1 MLLTAL
7 VLLVAAGVIAAALAA
22 APYFSW
28 DYWLKGGNALRS
40 EVVRNLGL
48 LAAAVIGLVVGSWR
62 AVTGYMQARAA
73 QAQATA
79 ATEQARIATQQ
90 FNIAEQG
97 HITDRFSRAVEHLGS
112 AQLPVRLGGIYAL
125 WRLIKDSPERDVIS
139 VIDILCAFVRDPP
152 KPPVD
157 RPEPDI
163 HEDGPAAA
171 EDEANATGKLRTDVQ
186 AILKLIGNENAVYRA
201 LLPAEYRLDLTGANL
216 RHAHLTE
223 ADLHGAKLTGA
234 KLAHA
239 DLAGANLAG
248 ANLAGANLAG
258 ANLAHANLP
267 MADLT
272 RVDLWGANLT
282 VAHLYG
288 ANLTGDNL
296 RDANLTNADLLSANL
311 TGANLRGANLKGAIL
326 EDANLT
332 GADLSDTNIA
342 QEHLD
347 LACISKGGKLPTLP
361 GGLKPPQKVFVP

>member
-1 MLLTAL
+1 MGVLLATFF
-7 VLLVAAGVIAAALAA
+7 VLLVIAAVVAQEPNILSLAYWQEGGASTSRSEVLRNLGFLAAGVIALA
-22 APYFSW
+22 
-28 DYWLKGGNALRS
+28 
-40 EVVRNLGL
+40 
-48 LAAAVIGLVVGSWR
+48 VGSWR
-62 AVTGYMQARAA
+62 AYTAYRQTQASQRQAEAANEQARAA
-73 QAQATA
+73 N
-79 ATEQARIATQQ
+79 EQARIAQ
-90 FNIAEQG
+90 QG

-112 AQLPVRLGGIYAL
+112 EELPVRLGGIYAL

-152 KPPVD
+152 HV
-157 RPEPDI
+157 
-163 HEDGPAAA
+163 
-171 EDEANATGKLRTDVQ
+171 ANATNTLSPDVQ
-186 AILKLIGNENAVYRA
+186 TVLNLIGNENANYRA

-248 ANLAGANLAG
+248 ANLAGANLA
-258 ANLAHANLP
+258 HANLP

-296 RDANLTNADLLSANL
+296 RDANLTDADLLSANL

-332 GADLSDTNIA
+332 GADLSDTNVA
-342 QEHLD
+342 QEQLD
-347 LACISKGGKLPTLP
+347 LACISKGGKPPNLPE
-361 GGLKPPQKVFVP
+361 GLKPPQKECVR